1 MASLASAEHNVGTKI
16 VAPIKGV
23 CEVPAATADT
33 ARSDT
38 IQGAQEPMICQEEDF
53 ESMIPDPEIGKRL
66 KEILERLVRSAYPAV
81 LNAGADY
88 TLMIA
93 CSGTPYSWGM
103 SRRGA
108 LGQDPVHHFKCIPST
123 ADQDI
128 QRTDRLGE
136 CRNCT
141 LPGSD

>member
-1 MASLASAEHNVGTKI
+1 M
-16 VAPIKGV
+16 
-23 CEVPAATADT
+23 ADT

-38 IQGAQEPMICQEEDF
+38 IQCAQEPMICQEEDF
-53 ESMIPDPEIGKRL
+53 ERMIPDPEIGKRL

-81 LNAGADY
+81 VNAGADY

-108 LGQDPVHHFKCIPST
+108 LGQDLCITSNASPQQLIKTFRERIVSVNAGTAHSLVLTEVSPTARRQSWSTDASILPLTPS
-123 ADQDI
+123 
-128 QRTDRLGE
+128 
-136 CRNCT
+136 
-141 LPGSD
+141 